1 MLQKSTTISTMNQ
14 KQKLDN
20 PVWYS
25 LAESHK
31 ELGLIYNKTHFY
43 NPEYCAF
50 GAFDEKPNNA
60 EDLIAYAKLVPSF
73 FIFGE
78 KPSIPNSLQL
88 KDELLCLQ
96 MIVRTRIVI
105 PYKDEIVK
113 LKESHREALLAL
125 VKIVYPEY
133 FKSKTADLGNYYGI
147 FKENQLVAITGER
160 MQMDRFTEVSAVI
173 THPEYIG
180 KGYAKQL
187 VAFTT
192 NAIFDQNKIPFLHVA
207 KANIGA
213 VKLYEKLG
221 FETRREISI
230 WNIAQ

>member
-1 MLQKSTTISTMNQ
+1 MNEE
-14 KQKLDN
+14 QKLDN

-25 LAESHK
+25 LTESHK
-31 ELGLIYNKTHFY
+31 KLAIVYGRTHFY
-43 NPEYCAF
+43 HPDYCAF
-50 GAFDEKPNNA
+50 GAFNEMPNNG
-60 EDLIAYAKLVPSF
+60 EDLVAYSKLVPSF

-78 KPSIPNSLQL
+78 KPSIPERLHL

-96 MIVRTRIVI
+96 MIVRHKIII
-105 PYKDEIVK
+105 PFADEIVK
-113 LKESHREALLAL
+113 LGESHREALLGL

-147 FKENQLVAITGER
+147 FKDNQLVAITGER
-160 MQMDRFTEVSAVI
+160 MQMDAFTEVSAVI
-173 THPEYIG
+173 THPEHTG

-187 VAFTT
+187 VAHAA
-192 NAIFDQNKIPFLHVA
+192 NAIFEQDKTPFLHVA
-207 KANIGA
+207 KANVGA

-230 WNIAQ
+230 WNISQR

>member
-1 MLQKSTTISTMNQ
+1 MNEE
-14 KQKLDN
+14 QKLDN

-31 ELGLIYNKTHFY
+31 KLSIICNKTHFY
-43 NPEYCAF
+43 HPGYCAF
-50 GAFDEKPNNA
+50 GAFNEISNNG
-60 EDLIAYAKLVPSF
+60 EDLVAYAKLVTSF
-73 FIFGE
+73 FIFGI
-78 KPSIPNSLQL
+78 KPSIPKTLKL

-96 MIVRTRIVI
+96 MIVRHQIVV
-105 PYKDEIVK
+105 PYMDQIVK
-113 LKESHREALLAL
+113 LENSHREALFGL

-147 FKENQLVAITGER
+147 FKDNQLVAITGER
-160 MQMDRFTEVSAVI
+160 MQMDNFVEVSAVI
-173 THPEYIG
+173 THPEHTG

-187 VAFTT
+187 VAYTA
-192 NAIFDQNKIPFLHVA
+192 NAIFEQNKTPFLHVS
-207 KANIGA
+207 KANVGA

-230 WNIAQ
+230 WNIGQ